1 MRHIEKRAQ
10 NLRNR
15 CMRETLTLFYK
26 PENRA
31 KIEKCAGRLL
41 RQRERVVLS
50 REDLNNVFVSRV
62 STDERWNSPPVRTS
76 PNFGHFSILE
86 KNCDEKAK
94 GAHTFPMSHDRCHEK
109 PVNCNKWN
117 DNRGTLLTCWTF
129 GSIGSTACRSKL
141 CRQVNNDEKRHCQLR
156 AGPPVARGNNIL
168 GGGGGGQ
175 EAMMAKVERAK
186 RLANETMELG
196 TERVAKVKQVNATS

>member
-1 MRHIEKRAQ
+1 MPSESDQKIAKEMSLILVFQFDILKVNKWAYDEKQPTANFLPTSNEGLMRHIEKRAQ

-86 KNCDEKAK
+86 KNWGREGKKAYTHFQRRTTVIWPPFWPTFNLFL
-94 GAHTFPMSHDRCHEK
+94 HTMFSA
-109 PVNCNKWN
+109 
-117 DNRGTLLTCWTF
+117 NRSALI
-129 GSIGSTACRSKL
+129 SMR
-141 CRQVNNDEKRHCQLR
+141 
-156 AGPPVARGNNIL
+156 
-168 GGGGGGQ
+168 
-175 EAMMAKVERAK
+175 
-186 RLANETMELG
+186 
-196 TERVAKVKQVNATS
+196 